1 MAGFGHD
8 RRIHF
13 WLSAQFFDAPG
24 DATCVLLFLLSIFKK
39 FFGHRSRMNPR
50 SGNVMKPV
58 AQHAHDLRSE
68 CLVKNVD
75 GLSPIE
81 LVILRDGALFH
92 IPSRP
97 GPDFLDIFH
106 ETHWFTSCQN
116 FLRQRNSFRAGGFAP
131 PNSLRKLCKRYA
143 TMGECIWSLQTTTA
157 RMPREIRLCW
167 CISEL
172 CVSSLRRSKS
182 IFS

>member
-13 WLSAQFFDAPG
+13 RLSAQFFDAPG

-50 SGNVMKPV
+50 GGNVMKPV

-97 GPDFLDIFH
+97 GPDFLYIFH
-106 ETHWFTSCQN
+106 ETHWFTSC
-116 FLRQRNSFRAGGFAP
+116 
-131 PNSLRKLCKRYA
+131 
-143 TMGECIWSLQTTTA
+143 
-157 RMPREIRLCW
+157 
-167 CISEL
+167 
-172 CVSSLRRSKS
+172 
-182 IFS
+182 